1 MKMIEQIFESL
12 RGLPLGRHIINA
24 KDKERVDRF
33 IKCVCGEVSI
43 SQAIHYYYGR
53 YCDNDDFASY
63 FIAGILYHLS
73 WDWLNAKQCYETL
86 CARIDSQDISFR
98 HINGGESKLD
108 SNDLKRIK
116 ARCYNCIGIIYI
128 TKYHSTKRAAQCY
141 KKSADLGYASACNN
155 LGGIYMLNL
164 HNYRKAFR
172 YYQKAIDLG
181 NIKGYAYLANLY
193 LAENEFVKKDI
204 NKALALLQKAG
215 DLDDELLRDIYFNIG
230 FAYFKSKD
238 YHKAFEFFNKSA
250 DLGYASAYLY
260 LGFMYQY
267 RWGVKINDIKAMC
280 YYKKAEKLNDK
291 LATLGYVKSIKK
303 SEFIEIDGETCCQYL
318 LPK

>member
-1 MKMIEQIFESL
+1 M
-12 RGLPLGRHIINA
+12 
-24 KDKERVDRF
+24 
-33 IKCVCGEVSI
+33 
-43 SQAIHYYYGR
+43 
-53 YCDNDDFASY
+53 
-63 FIAGILYHLS
+63 
-73 WDWLNAKQCYETL
+73 
-86 CARIDSQDISFR
+86 
-98 HINGGESKLD
+98 
-108 SNDLKRIK
+108 
-116 ARCYNCIGIIYI
+116 
-128 TKYHSTKRAAQCY
+128 
-141 KKSADLGYASACNN
+141 
-155 LGGIYMLNL
+155 
-164 HNYRKAFR
+164 
-172 YYQKAIDLG
+172 
-181 NIKGYAYLANLY
+181 
-193 LAENEFVKKDI
+193 
-204 NKALALLQKAG
+204 QKAG